1 MLNYDSVTICDGM
14 EKVVRCPNKENI
26 HVLQGFY
33 GKWKNHDCNGIKMD
47 PPGTHTCS
55 KDRQET
61 TRAVRNICQG
71 KNQCTFHADKKIYGD
86 PCPDS
91 NAYLYITFFCMAP
104 GKKIEHQKDKN
115 NHEVVTVLT
124 HGFLV
129 SERKF
134 TAPVESETDK
144 TTSETTVSELTTSH
158 NTSPAE
164 ENPTNEKSEL
174 DRKLTI
180 PTASPAGDAGIDEG
194 GEPKSVVA
202 NPQQGLVDRNNIPP
216 SEGLTENQTTLDP
229 NERNSNV
236 AGKYVHDMVLMIPFI
251 FVLNQPFCE
260 LPNLVSSLRITAKI
274 IDILLKNHI
283 LLSKISMV

>member
-1 MLNYDSVTICDGM
+1 MFYSVNTVLNYDSVTICDGM

-61 TRAVRNICQG
+61 TKAVRNICQG
-71 KNQCTFHADKKIYGD
+71 KNQCTFVADKKIYGD

-104 GKKIEHQKDKN
+104 GKHIEHQKDKN

-129 SERKF
+129 SERKY
-134 TAPVESETDK
+134 AQPVESQTDK
-144 TTSETTVSELTTSH
+144 TTTERTVSELATTH
-158 NTSPAE
+158 VGNTSPAE
-164 ENPTNEKSEL
+164 EKPTNEKSEL
-174 DRKLTI
+174 DRKITI
-180 PTASPAGDAGIDEG
+180 PTASPASDVEEG
-194 GEPKSVVA
+194 GEAKSVVA
-202 NPQQGLVDRNNIPP
+202 SVPESSSEPSVDRNNIP
-216 SEGLTENQTTLDP
+216 SEGTTENQTTLDP
-229 NERNSNV
+229 NERNANV
-236 AGKYVHDMVLMIPFI
+236 AG
-251 FVLNQPFCE
+251 E
-260 LPNLVSSLRITAKI
+260 
-274 IDILLKNHI
+274 
-283 LLSKISMV
+283 